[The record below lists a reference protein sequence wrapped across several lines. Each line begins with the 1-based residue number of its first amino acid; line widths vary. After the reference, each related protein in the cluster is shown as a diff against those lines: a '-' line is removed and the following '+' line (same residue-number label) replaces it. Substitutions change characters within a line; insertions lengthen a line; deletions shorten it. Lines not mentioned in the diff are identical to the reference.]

1 MQDSTTDTRP
11 FSIADIAAATARR
24 LGDDWAVARSNW
36 GTAGYLRGPYATRF
50 TIGTD
55 ERSIE
60 EGGDLTIRYE
70 PQLADLDGFPADP
83 ALPDD
88 VFKDG
93 HGVRFMFAS
102 PSDGLDAVAD
112 LVADTIRAIT
122 GADEE
127 GDAPHPPAVSQ
138 VAAGVRKQIEELL
151 DRWGRAAD
159 PDEGSNDEEHE
170 VGIDMA
176 ELLWQL
182 HGSLPPRD

>member
-1 MQDSTTDTRP
+1 MKDSTTDTRP

-24 LGDDWAVARSNW
+24 LGDGWTVGRSNW

-55 ERSIE
+55 ERSPE

-83 ALPDD
+83 ALPGD
-88 VFKDG
+88 VYKDRC
-93 HGVRFMFAS
+93 GVQFMFAS
-102 PSDGLDAVAD
+102 PDDGLDAVAD

-122 GADEE
+122 GTDDE
-127 GDAPHPPAVSQ
+127 DDDPQQPATAGL
-138 VAAGVRKQIEELL
+138 AAEVRQQIEELL
-151 DRWGRAAD
+151 NRWARAAD

-170 VGIDMA
+170 VGVDMA

-182 HGSLPPRD
+182 HGSLPPRG